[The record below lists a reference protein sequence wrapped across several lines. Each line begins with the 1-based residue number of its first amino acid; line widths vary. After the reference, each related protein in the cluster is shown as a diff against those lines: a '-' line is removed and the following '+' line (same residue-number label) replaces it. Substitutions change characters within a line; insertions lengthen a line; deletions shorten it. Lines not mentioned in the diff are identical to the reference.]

1 VDRAFAVSLPLL
13 DGENSVMVL
22 DPYHGACFC
31 SHLSKLRLETGTM
44 TNVRGNEALMANRR
58 YSIALNAQWK
68 FGNRVHAQT
77 RRSAA
82 VAYLVVRP
90 RLPSTVKLVRVNV
103 ANIHEQEARR
113 QSSGGALGKTR
124 GNGRNCLHPD

>member
-1 VDRAFAVSLPLL
+1 
-13 DGENSVMVL
+13 
-22 DPYHGACFC
+22 
-31 SHLSKLRLETGTM
+31 M

-82 VAYLVVRP
+82 VAYLGCSAKAP
-90 RLPSTVKLVRVNV
+90 P
-103 ANIHEQEARR
+103 R
-113 QSSGGALGKTR
+113 QSSWSGLT
-124 GNGRNCLHPD
+124 